1 VSTEGAQAPVLALA
15 AALGFGVASI
25 ILRRG
30 LVFIRPLPAA
40 VASVSVTTV
49 LAWVAAAATDGLA
62 GLVTPM
68 IVPFL
73 IAGFLAPG
81 LARLLVFVG
90 YDRIGVSRATTLI
103 AMAPLFSIAA
113 AMVFLGEQPSRLVLV
128 GAGLIVGGGVLLARR
143 APDDRSWR
151 RRDMI
156 FPVLGALGFAG
167 RDAISRAALIAFP
180 HPMLGAAAATLMSVS
195 VMWLVTGVQHRSR
208 AAVAFNVPGV
218 ALAALSGAFEGCA
231 YLTMW
236 RALAIGSVSVVSPLV
251 LAYPLVTVVLAL
263 VFLRG
268 VERVT
273 WSVGVASGLT
283 VVGVV
288 FVMFGHA
295 R

>member
-1 VSTEGAQAPVLALA
+1 MSPESAQAPVLALA
-15 AALGFGVASI
+15 AALGFGAASI

-30 LVFIRPLPAA
+30 LAFIRPLPAA

-49 LAWVAAAATDGLA
+49 LASVAAAATDGLA

-81 LARLLVFVG
+81 LTRLLLFVG

-103 AMAPLFSIAA
+103 SIGPLFSIAA
-113 AMVFLGEQPSRLVLV
+113 AMVFLGERPSGLVLV
-128 GAGLIVGGGVLLARR
+128 GAGLIVGGGVLLSRR

-156 FPVLGALGFAG
+156 FPLLGAVGFAA

-195 VMWLVTGVQHRSR
+195 VMWLVTGVQHGRR
-208 AAVAFNVPGV
+208 GVTFNSSGV

-251 LAYPLVTVVLAL
+251 LAYPLVTVLLAL

-268 VERVT
+268 VERVS
-273 WSVGVASGLT
+273 WSVGVASVLT
-283 VVGVV
+283 VAGVV
-288 FVMFGHA
+288 FVMLGRA
-295 R
+295 G